1 MTTMTLKN
9 QITDV
14 LKTSMRAKEM
24 AVVTVIRG
32 LQAAIKQIE
41 VDERKELDDA
51 QVLAVIEKQIKQRK
65 ESIKAFEGAGR
76 DDLAS
81 KEQAEIEVI
90 SQFLPEAMTE
100 EALDS
105 LIEQTISAQ
114 GATSMKD
121 MGKVMNSLR
130 PIIAGRA
137 DPAQVSS
144 KIKAKLS

>member
-1 MTTMTLKN
+1 MTTLKETITETLK
-9 QITDV
+9 TA
-14 LKTSMRAKEM
+14 MRAKDI
-24 AVVTVIRG
+24 ATVTVIRG

-41 VDERKELDDA
+41 VDTRTELDEG
-51 QVLAVIEKQIKQRK
+51 QVLAVVEKQVKQRK

-76 DDLAS
+76 EDLAS
-81 KEQAEIEVI
+81 KEQAELEVI

-100 EALDS
+100 EELDS
-105 LIEQTISAQ
+105 LIAQTIEAQ

-137 DPAQVSS
+137 DPSQVSA
-144 KIKAKLS
+144 KIKAKLG

>member
-1 MTTMTLKN
+1 MSN
-9 QITDV
+9 
-14 LKTSMRAKEM
+14 LKTTISDTVKTAMRSKDA
-24 AVVTVIRG
+24 ASLTVLRS

-41 VDERKELDDA
+41 VDDRVELDDA

-65 ESIKAFEGAGR
+65 ESVKAFEGAGR

-81 KEQAEIEVI
+81 KEQAEIAVL

-100 EALDS
+100 EELDS
-105 LIEQTISAQ
+105 VIEQTIVAQ
-114 GATSMKD
+114 AATSMKD

-137 DPAQVSS
+137 DPAQVSA
-144 KIKAKLS
+144 KIKAKLA